1 MCSKKEMELLFDK
14 GNSVTHYPV
23 KCMFIETQAEMKFA
37 AQAMFVAPKR
47 NFKKS
52 PDRNTLKRR
61 MREAYRLNKHL
72 FYEALNAQNKKIVLA
87 FIYIGK
93 KEEDYAAIE
102 SAVIKS
108 LKKITSYSL
117 L

>member
-1 MCSKKEMELLFDK
+1 
-14 GNSVTHYPV
+14 
-23 KCMFIETQAEMKFA
+23 MFIETQTKFPFP

-93 KEEDYAAIE
+93 KEEEY
-102 SAVIKS
+102 AVIENAVMKS
-108 LKKITSYSL
+108 LKKIAE
-117 L
+117 